1 LLQQDSIANHT
12 AVAEGS
18 DSVVVQHRPLT
29 PAQVLSC
36 LPRDATPAQQDSAI
50 QAHFKPSEI
59 HWSEHPDTLHL
70 PGHSPGVDL
79 MKADLPQYYKE
90 SFFSKSALF
99 HPELPGG
106 RYGVP
111 GDPIPYTVRNDNLIT
126 SLLLICF
133 IVAVIAFGNVRQF
146 IRRQVKFFFS
156 APTESVVEESETVN
170 ELYFQL
176 LLVFITSLL
185 IALLFYFY
193 TLNFI
198 GNTFVLRSQYTLI
211 SIYLGITIAYFLLKM
226 GYYAMVNLVFFGS
239 KKNKQWIKTWL
250 FIVSVEGV
258 LFFPAVLLGGYFEMD
273 VNWMAFYVIL
283 SCIIVKLLTIYKV
296 YMIFFRRNV
305 VRLQIFLY
313 FCTLEIVPLLTFWG
327 ALVLTAN
334 SLKINF

>member
-1 LLQQDSIANHT
+1 MLQQDSIANHT

-29 PAQVLSC
+29 PAQVLSW

-250 FIVSVEGV
+250 FIVSVEG
-258 LFFPAVLLGGYFEMD
+258 GYFEMD

>member
-1 LLQQDSIANHT
+1 
-12 AVAEGS
+12 
-18 DSVVVQHRPLT
+18 
-29 PAQVLSC
+29 
-36 LPRDATPAQQDSAI
+36 
-50 QAHFKPSEI
+50 
-59 HWSEHPDTLHL
+59 
-70 PGHSPGVDL
+70 
-79 MKADLPQYYKE
+79 
-90 SFFSKSALF
+90 
-99 HPELPGG
+99 
-106 RYGVP
+106 
-111 GDPIPYTVRNDNLIT
+111 
-126 SLLLICF
+126 
-133 IVAVIAFGNVRQF
+133 VIAFGNVPQF
-146 IRRQVKFFFS
+146 IRRQVKYFFS
-156 APTESVVEESETVN
+156 APTETVVEESETVN

>member
-1 LLQQDSIANHT
+1 
-12 AVAEGS
+12 
-18 DSVVVQHRPLT
+18 
-29 PAQVLSC
+29 
-36 LPRDATPAQQDSAI
+36 
-50 QAHFKPSEI
+50 
-59 HWSEHPDTLHL
+59 
-70 PGHSPGVDL
+70 
-79 MKADLPQYYKE
+79 
-90 SFFSKSALF
+90 
-99 HPELPGG
+99 
-106 RYGVP
+106 
-111 GDPIPYTVRNDNLIT
+111 
-126 SLLLICF
+126 
-133 IVAVIAFGNVRQF
+133 
-146 IRRQVKFFFS
+146 
-156 APTESVVEESETVN
+156 
-170 ELYFQL
+170 
-176 LLVFITSLL
+176 
-185 IALLFYFY
+185 
-193 TLNFI
+193 
-198 GNTFVLRSQYTLI
+198 VLRSQYTLI

>member
-1 LLQQDSIANHT
+1 MLQQDSIANHT

-29 PAQVLSC
+29 PAQVLSW

-90 SFFSKSALF
+90 SFFSKSSLF

-185 IALLFYFY
+185 IAL
-193 TLNFI
+193 
-198 GNTFVLRSQYTLI
+198 
-211 SIYLGITIAYFLLKM
+211 
-226 GYYAMVNLVFFGS
+226 
-239 KKNKQWIKTWL
+239 
-250 FIVSVEGV
+250 
-258 LFFPAVLLGGYFEMD
+258 
-273 VNWMAFYVIL
+273 
-283 SCIIVKLLTIYKV
+283 
-296 YMIFFRRNV
+296 
-305 VRLQIFLY
+305 
-313 FCTLEIVPLLTFWG
+313 
-327 ALVLTAN
+327 
-334 SLKINF
+334 

>member
-1 LLQQDSIANHT
+1 
-12 AVAEGS
+12 
-18 DSVVVQHRPLT
+18 VVVQHRPLT
-29 PAQVLSC
+29 PAQVLSW

-90 SFFSKSALF
+90 SFFSKSSLF

-239 KKNKQWIKTWL
+239 KKK
-250 FIVSVEGV
+250 
-258 LFFPAVLLGGYFEMD
+258 
-273 VNWMAFYVIL
+273 
-283 SCIIVKLLTIYKV
+283 
-296 YMIFFRRNV
+296 
-305 VRLQIFLY
+305 
-313 FCTLEIVPLLTFWG
+313 
-327 ALVLTAN
+327 
-334 SLKINF
+334 